1 MPDGKLEYTMEITA
15 ELGQARAAADELVR
29 QRNAARDA
37 GREYAAYEKQLAAVE
52 QRMASLEGR
61 AKSVA
66 RAADLARYEASPSQA
81 QSLADPSRSNAPA
94 EDAAL
99 LRKSAAL
106 RGELAVRKQ
115 LAEQARA
122 ELAAYTTLS
131 PATQD
136 YIAKLGQATAKTGFL
151 TTAKQDL
158 KKAVHLVSG
167 AFPELGAASMFS
179 LGRLAGFIGVGTFAI
194 GAMKA
199 SVDNLLASL
208 TTSDW
213 ATAGGRQERLKLAWQ
228 DASLAAASYDRAL
241 RRAAAPAETA
251 AQYAARLETNWKA
264 AGTALDTVL
273 SKLEEREKKNVAN
286 VGAQRINGVQDTVA
300 QALAE
305 ARLEEAQKRR
315 RAAMEVEQR
324 KQGQI
329 LRERAAGN
337 AAIEVNDLRG
347 QLSVFRAGRQ
357 GGDTKDTLEA
367 KTQAIRERIAQSEA
381 DIAKKQQRLD
391 VLDAMGPV
399 AMALNPAAR
408 AERELLGSTVD
419 SDRSA
424 LAKAKQE
431 LKKNLAQRPA
441 RLGEI
446 EAADEKQKDL
456 EARLQAATVAQAALR
471 QSNAAA
477 GRQDLVS
484 AFTSEVGRSAD
495 NGARFDPKALA
506 DTASNTEK
514 MVEYLGRIAMNPNN
528 AFGNR

>member
-1 MPDGKLEYTMEITA
+1 MPDGKLEYTLEITA

-228 DASLAAASYDRAL
+228 DAALANAAFDRNLRNMASPSSAAADYAERTRA
-241 RRAAAPAETA
+241 
-251 AQYAARLETNWKA
+251 NWESA
-264 AGTALDTVL
+264 VASVDTLV
-273 SKLEEREKKNVAN
+273 SKLEARERKNLS
-286 VGAQRINGVQDTVA
+286 GIQDPVMKA
-300 QALAE
+300 VAE
-305 ARLEEAQKRR
+305 ARLEESQAKRR
-315 RAAMEVEQR
+315 EQMGIDKRRAEAAE
-324 KQGQI
+324 
-329 LRERAAGN
+329 RERAMGN
-337 AAIEVNDLRG
+337 ATIAENDLRG
-347 QLSVFRAGRQ
+347 QLSVMRKSRQ
-357 GGDTKDTLEA
+357 GSETKDEVEA
-367 KTQAIRERIAQSEA
+367 KTQAIRDRISQSEA
-381 DIAKKQQRLD
+381 DIRKKQERLD
-391 VLDAMGPV
+391 VLESMGPV
-399 AMALNPAAR
+399 ALALSPAAR
-408 AERELLGSTVD
+408 AEKELLGTTIE

-431 LKKNLAQRPA
+431 LAKNIEQRPA
-441 RLGEI
+441 KLDAINR
-446 EAADEKQKDL
+446 ADEAQKDL
-456 EARLQAATVAQAALR
+456 ESRLQNATQERMGLR
-471 QSNAAA
+471 RSNAAA
-477 GRQDLVS
+477 DRQDLVS
-484 AFTSEVGRSAD
+484 AYTTEAGKAADAGGRA
-495 NGARFDPKALA
+495 DPKDIA
-506 DTASNTEK
+506 DTAANTRK
-514 MVEYLGRIAMNPNN
+514 MVEYLGRLAMNPNN